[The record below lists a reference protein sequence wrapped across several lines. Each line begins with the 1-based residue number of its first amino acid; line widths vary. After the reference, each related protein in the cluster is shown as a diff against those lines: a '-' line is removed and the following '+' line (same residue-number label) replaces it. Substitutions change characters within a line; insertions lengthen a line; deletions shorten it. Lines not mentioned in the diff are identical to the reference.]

1 MNRKW
6 VQIICLV
13 FLLLLGAAVIQ
24 VEAALITVDDDGAG
38 NFSSIQEAVDNTQD
52 GDTILVNPGIYRENV
67 EVYRELAIVADSSLS
82 GDDGNRTY
90 VIGNVPEY
98 DVFYVNASNVT
109 IDGFYITG
117 GPSDMEWYE
126 VGIYLEGAEN
136 CLLINNTLVL
146 NDAGIGL
153 NNSEGNYL
161 ENNNVALGYRG
172 IDLFASEEN
181 TLSNNLVLTNRQGIV
196 LQGSVNNTLKN
207 NTASSNEVG
216 FVLFSSGG
224 NVLANNQV
232 SKNECGIYGQM
243 AESNAL
249 LNNVI
254 YLNGVGLHLNESENN
269 MIYANSFYNFRNAV
283 DEGFNIWNDSVG
295 NFWGDYSG
303 EDANGDGIGD
313 LPYSINGSTGSID
326 YKPIVPQP
334 SSGDSEN
341 MSSISGVEVSLA
353 NKVDKKDKVDKENK
367 GDIPPIDDTEYFK
380 INNVL
385 FIFKDNKFL

>member
-1 MNRKW
+1 MF
-6 VQIICLV
+6 VT
-13 FLLLLGAAVIQ
+13 AVIQ
-24 VEAALITVDDDGAG
+24 VEAAFIAVDDDGAG
-38 NFSSIQEAVDNTQD
+38 DFSSIQEAVDNAQE

-90 VIGNVPEY
+90 VIGDVPEY
-98 DVFYVNASNVT
+98 NVFNVNASNVT

-117 GPSDMEWYE
+117 GPSGMEWYE

-136 CLLINNTLVL
+136 CFLKNNTLVL
-146 NDAGIGL
+146 NDMGIVL
-153 NNSEGNYL
+153 NDSEGNYL
-161 ENNNVALGYRG
+161 ENNNVALGYYG
-172 IDLFASEEN
+172 VALFNSEEN
-181 TLSNNLVLTNRQGIV
+181 TILNNRVLTNGQGIV

-207 NTASSNEVG
+207 NTASSNGMG
-216 FVLFSSGG
+216 FILSSSVG

-249 LNNVI
+249 INNII
-254 YLNGVGLHLNESENN
+254 YLNRVGLYLNESENN
-269 MIYANSFYNFRNAV
+269 MIYANRFYNFRNAV
-283 DEGFNIWNDSVG
+283 DEGFNIWNNSVG
-295 NFWGDYSG
+295 NLWSDYSG
-303 EDANGDGIGD
+303 EDTNGDGIGD
-313 LPYSINGSTGSID
+313 LPYSINESTGSID
-326 YKPIVPQP
+326 YKPLVPQP

-353 NKVDKKDKVDKENK
+353 NKVNKKDKVDKENK
-367 GDIPPIDDTEYFK
+367 GGIPPIEDAEYFK